1 MTLRLILMRHAKSS
15 WDTPR
20 QDDHSRPL
28 NGRGRRSA
36 EALGEWLR
44 SKGYQ
49 SNAALSS
56 DAERTRETFARL
68 ELDCPVRFTPALY
81 LADTGTMLERLR
93 QAEGRCVLMIG
104 HNPGIGAFAARL
116 VACPPTHP
124 RFDDYPTG
132 ATLVADFAGDDWS
145 EVGYGTGAV
154 VDFVVPRALLSE

>member
-15 WDTPR
+15 WDDPR

-36 EALGEWLR
+36 EALGAWLKA
-44 SKGYQ
+44 KGYLPDV
-49 SNAALSS
+49 ALSS
-56 DAERTRETFARL
+56 DAERTRETFERL
-68 ELDCPVRFTPALY
+68 GLDCPVRFTPALY

-116 VACPPTHP
+116 VARAPAHP

-132 ATLVADFAGDDWS
+132 ATLVADFAADDWAD
-145 EVGYGTGAV
+145 VGYGTGTAV
-154 VDFVVPRALLSE
+154 EFVVPRALLAE